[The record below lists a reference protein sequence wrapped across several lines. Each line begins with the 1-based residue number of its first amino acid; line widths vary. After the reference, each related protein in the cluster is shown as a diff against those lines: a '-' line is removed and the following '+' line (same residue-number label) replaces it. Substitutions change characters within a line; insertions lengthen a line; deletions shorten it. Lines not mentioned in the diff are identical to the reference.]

1 MIVAIFPNVEKKDSF
16 KISKEIKN
24 FLEKNK
30 IKVVTEDNIAHLM
43 DAEKMSTVNEK
54 DINFLISV
62 GGDGTILRVAHKYLD
77 LNIPI
82 LGINMGQIGFMADIP
97 TADLMPSLE
106 DLINKKYKIEK
117 RVILEAT
124 NPSNEIL
131 YAINE
136 IVLHKSPNH
145 KLIEFSIHIDG
156 KYLSNFFSDGI
167 IVSTPN
173 GSTAYSLSA
182 GGPILCPEL
191 EAIVLTPICPHT
203 ISVRPLVLTANHE
216 IDIKY
221 LSSHEND
228 ILVRADIAGAL
239 SVKTDDI
246 IRIRKSKKTF
256 NLVKL
261 DRYDYFSTLN
271 SKLRWSG
278 SMV

>member
-1 MIVAIFPNVEKKDSF
+1 MIVAVFPNVEKKDSC
-16 KISKEIKN
+16 KISKEIKT

-30 IKVVTEDNIAHLM
+30 IVVVTEDDKAHLI
-43 DAEKMSTVNEK
+43 DAKKMSSINEA

-62 GGDGTILRVAHKYLD
+62 GGDGTILRLAHKYLN

-82 LGINMGQIGFMADIP
+82 LGINIGQIGFMADIP
-97 TADLMPSLE
+97 VSDLFPSLE

-117 RVILEAT
+117 RIILEAK
-124 NPSNEIL
+124 NPSNETL
-131 YAINE
+131 HAINE

-145 KLIEFSIHIDG
+145 KLIEFSIRIDG

-203 ISVRPLVLTANHE
+203 ISVRPLVLTANHNIE
-216 IDIKY
+216 IKY

-228 ILVRADIAGAL
+228 VLVRADIAGAL
-239 SVKTDDI
+239 FVKTDDVI
-246 IRIRKSKKTF
+246 KIKKSKKTF

-271 SKLRWSG
+271 SKLKWSG